1 MNNKERLRLE
11 LKHKLSV
18 LSESEHH
25 QKSSQLTK
33 NLEQFLSQSF
43 LPDICIG
50 GFVPIQSEP
59 CWFVDKEWSKIAIV
73 HFEKG
78 KELSFHPISQ
88 KELGGIGIT
97 LPSDY
102 LNEQLLPDVVLVPG
116 LAFTKNGHRLG
127 RGKGCYDRFLS
138 NYQGVAIGLCFEEQ
152 IVKNVFNEAHD
163 EQMNFIITEKNI
175 FKGK

>member
-1 MNNKERLRLE
+1 M
-11 LKHKLSV
+11 
-18 LSESEHH
+18 
-25 QKSSQLTK
+25 
-33 NLEQFLSQSF
+33 
-43 LPDICIG
+43 
-50 GFVPIQSEP
+50 
-59 CWFVDKEWSKIAIV
+59 
-73 HFEKG
+73 
-78 KELSFHPISQ
+78 
-88 KELGGIGIT
+88 
-97 LPSDY
+97 
-102 LNEQLLPDVVLVPG
+102 NEQLLPDVVLVPG